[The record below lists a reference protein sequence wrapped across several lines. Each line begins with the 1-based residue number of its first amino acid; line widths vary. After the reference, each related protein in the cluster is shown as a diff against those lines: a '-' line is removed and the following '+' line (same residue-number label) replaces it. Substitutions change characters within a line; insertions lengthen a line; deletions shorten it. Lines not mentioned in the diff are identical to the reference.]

1 MMAIATRQLNKTIK
15 IQQALS
21 DKHYFRKHGANAY
34 YGQK

>member
-1 MMAIATRQLNKTIK
+1 MALLTRLFDPSAAPAAQC
-15 IQQALS
+15 IQ